1 MYEINSVNFIFAV
14 KSPHKVQIDGIF
26 QTISH
31 RQKTEIVCYT
41 SNESVEEYSSKYE
54 SVDGDLF
61 VGYLKDNSKT
71 TFAGFLHGCLYEGS
85 IEIFNRLKNAEDLEE
100 LKVIANE
107 LLHLDGAY
115 SFILESNFGTIVGR
129 DPFGLKP
136 LYISTENNS
145 VFISTEIKP
154 IKLFSENFS
163 NVEPGRIFI
172 LDDDITLAKFSF
184 DELKS
189 NDETDSELLATLL
202 DDSVKRKIQRS
213 NKIAISF
220 SGGLDS
226 SIIAN
231 LAMKYKK
238 VIGINVRLSGSYDYS
253 NTTNFAKS
261 LGLDIIEVEPTKD
274 QLIDN
279 IKPIQSIIESNKP
292 LDISIALGFFF
303 SASRAKSE
311 GYSDLFVGQ
320 FADEL
325 FGGYMRYFNTFCNEG
340 SLSYNT
346 MMMNDIKN
354 AYRINFERD
363 EKITSPFV
371 DLHLPYASF
380 NVVGFAINC
389 PSTLKFDCSKE
400 IRKKI
405 LRDAGSNL
413 GLPHEILSQ
422 QKKAIHFSSGID
434 KIVKK
439 NLL

>member
-1 MYEINSVNFIFAV
+1 MM
-14 KSPHKVQIDGIF
+14 
-26 QTISH
+26 
-31 RQKTEIVCYT
+31 
-41 SNESVEEYSSKYE
+41 
-54 SVDGDLF
+54 DL
-61 VGYLKDNSKT
+61 LK
-71 TFAGFLHGCLYEGS
+71 FLTNCK
-85 IEIFNRLKNAEDLEE
+85 ILKILT
-100 LKVIANE
+100 NE

-145 VFISTEIKP
+145 VIISTELKP
-154 IKLFSENFS
+154 IRLFSEQFS

-172 LDDDITLAKFSF
+172 LDDNTTLAKFSF
-184 DELKS
+184 TELKS
-189 NDETDSELLATLL
+189 STEATDSVILTNFL
-202 DDSVKRKIQRS
+202 DNSVKRKMQRS
-213 NKIAISF
+213 DKIAISF

-231 LAMKYKK
+231 IAMKYKK
-238 VIGINVRLSGSYDYS
+238 VIAINVRLSGSYDHL

-274 QLIDN
+274 QIIDN
-279 IKPIQSIIESNKP
+279 IKSIKYIIESNKP
-292 LDISIALGFFF
+292 IDVSIALGFFF
-303 SASRAKSE
+303 SASQANAE

-340 SLSYNT
+340 PSLYNK
-346 MMMNDIKN
+346 MMMNDIQN

-380 NVVGFAINC
+380 DVVGFALNC
-389 PSTLKFDCSKE
+389 PSNLKFDCSKE

-405 LRDAGSNL
+405 LRDVGSNL
-413 GLPHEILSQ
+413 GLPSEILLQ
-422 QKKAIHFSSGID
+422 KKKAIHFSSGID

-439 NLL
+439 NL